1 MTTVTNTYFSSTFS
15 YDKVGNILSIEN
27 NALKPANGQK
37 GGASLYSYT
46 YDNHYRLNGATG
58 QYESAITG
66 THTYQLDM
74 SYGTTY
80 EILTKER
87 HHYLDGVEQQKNAL
101 DMGYEYNSA
110 QPHAA
115 SKIGG
120 DVYEYDKNG
129 NVVFIDRHDL
139 SQRRFVW
146 DDADRLS
153 SVQDDYRQTSFFYDF
168 SGERVIKSRS
178 SGRLVYVNE
187 QLVQSLSGVHDN
199 FTTYVNPYL
208 VVETLYEYT
217 KFVYMGSRRM
227 VAKIGDGSAETPAKP
242 DPRGNE
248 PSTEYENLQ
257 FFFHSD
263 HLGSTSYMTDLSGE
277 VSQHVEYF
285 PYGGI
290 MTEERSSGTENQYL
304 FNGKELDLETGLY
317 YYGARYMDPD
327 DGWLSVDPLA
337 EKYPNMSGYAY
348 CAGNPINL
356 IDPDGR
362 EIIWLN
368 WGGNY
373 SKIIRA
379 LNRTGT
385 FNTIF
390 TRFIKN
396 QDNVF
401 ITPTPSSYMG
411 YAPSTRGANGYNIH
425 VGNKGFLN
433 SGRLTADPTLIAKV
447 IMHEGLHSRYHIARA
462 EGNLSDYPTLER
474 HYNKQGTTIGY
485 EGDHEA
491 MAEGNISTF
500 VQGMRGFDASY
511 GTQHSDDWYNA
522 IAWWGSLS
530 RATDDWKDLDPL
542 IQSRYKSIQKQ

>member
-1 MTTVTNTYFSSTFS
+1 MNTFFHNQPS
-15 YDKVGNILSIEN
+15 
-27 NALKPANGQK
+27 
-37 GGASLYSYT
+37 
-46 YDNHYRLNGATG
+46 
-58 QYESAITG
+58 ITG

-80 EILTKER
+80 EVLTKER
-87 HHYLDGVEQQKNAL
+87 HHYLDGVEQQENAL

-178 SGRLVYVNE
+178 SGRLVYVNG

-217 KFVYMGSRRM
+217 KFVYMGTRRIT
-227 VAKIGDGSAETPAKP
+227 AKVCEGSAETPAKP

-248 PSTEYENLQ
+248 PNTDYENLQ

-285 PYGGI
+285 PYGRI
-290 MTEERSSGTENQYL
+290 MTEEGTSGIENPYL

-317 YYGARYMDPD
+317 YYGARYMEPNSSV
-327 DGWLSVDPLA
+327 WLGVDPLA
-337 EKYPNMSGYAY
+337 EKYLGISPY
-348 CAGNPINL
+348 CYTLGNPIMFV
-356 IDPDGR
+356 DPDGR
-362 EIIWLN
+362 EIYLVTGNKLVDISKNTLSRTLFGATLLN
-368 WGGNY
+368 KFERGGLYQKLMIFISLLN
-373 SKIIRA
+373 SLRGIIKQS
-379 LNRTGT
+379 LEH
-385 FNTIF
+385 
-390 TRFIKN
+390 
-396 QDNVF
+396 
-401 ITPTPSSYMG
+401 
-411 YAPSTRGANGYNIH
+411 IH
-425 VGNKGFLN
+425 VLK
-433 SGRLTADPTLIAKV
+433 
-447 IMHEGLHSRYHIARA
+447 
-462 EGNLSDYPTLER
+462 
-474 HYNKQGTTIGY
+474 
-485 EGDHEA
+485 
-491 MAEGNISTF
+491 NI
-500 VQGMRGFDASY
+500 V
-511 GTQHSDDWYNA
+511 
-522 IAWWGSLS
+522 
-530 RATDDWKDLDPL
+530 
-542 IQSRYKSIQKQ
+542 